1 MVTTKTYTFS
11 NVTSDHTIA
20 ATFERDN
27 VTLTLGGRINDAVF
41 AGFSGQNFAIRYKID
56 SGSWT
61 TVTFA
66 GTANVWEDLTNH
78 QWGVKS
84 SAMSTISVPYGSVVT
99 LEATSSPTGYDFDSW
114 TNPAGTWG
122 GQTSSIQVTMTSDM
136 TAYVVYQGE
145 TYTITASKTGDGT
158 IAPSGAVTVYRGEDK
173 EFTITADA
181 NNHILEI
188 QVDGSPIPLE

>member
-11 NVTSDHTIA
+11 NVTANHTIS

-27 VTLTLGGRINDAVF
+27 VALTLGGRITDAVF

-66 GTANVWEDLTNH
+66 GTTDVWEDLTNH

-84 SAMSTISVPYGSVVT
+84 STQTTVSVPYGSTVT
-99 LEATSSPTGYDFDSW
+99 LETVSSPTGYDFDSW

-122 GQTSSIQVTMTSDM
+122 GQTSSITVTMTADM

-145 TYTITASKTGDGT
+145 TYTITASETGDGSIT
-158 IAPSGAVTVYRGEDK
+158 PSGAVTVYRGEDK
-173 EFTITADA
+173 TFTVTADA

-188 QVDGSPIPLE
+188 LVDGSPIPLE